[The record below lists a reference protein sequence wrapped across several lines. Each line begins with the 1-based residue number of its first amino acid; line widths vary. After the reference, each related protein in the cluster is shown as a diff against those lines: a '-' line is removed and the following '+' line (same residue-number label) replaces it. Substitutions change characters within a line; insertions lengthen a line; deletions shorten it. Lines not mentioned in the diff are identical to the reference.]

1 MLFQSN
7 EQCGRNSLQ
16 SSQPNTSMSI
26 NIVRSFQVRHSFQ
39 NLFILK
45 KNHILDIFID
55 QSWRQ
60 MSDTIT
66 INTNILIGRWVQLL
80 FQNPIHANHFA
91 DDKTIFNYRKVR
103 SVDFDKLSKA
113 PLHEQLNH
121 SFDLIECRRFR
132 NQINYNQDYR
142 KIMSRRISFI

>member
-103 SVDFDKLSKA
+103 SVDFDLLSSNFVDCFL
-113 PLHEQLNH
+113 PRHRHMWVIISLN
-121 SFDLIECRRFR
+121 FTKFMPIEH
-132 NQINYNQDYR
+132 Q
-142 KIMSRRISFI
+142 